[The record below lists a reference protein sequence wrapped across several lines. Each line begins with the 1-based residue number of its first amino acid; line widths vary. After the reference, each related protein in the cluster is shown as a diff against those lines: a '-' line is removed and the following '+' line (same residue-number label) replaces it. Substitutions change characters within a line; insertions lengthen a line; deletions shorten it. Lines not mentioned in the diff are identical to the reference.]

1 MVYIYDFF
9 KVSNIK
15 SFEIEFDQ
23 RTKDEKKKWP
33 LEIRDLKTGLIQD
46 LCTPFICM
54 SIYAVMFFQFK
65 APMTIRYIYEDL
77 LLCRL

>member
-23 RTKDEKKKWP
+23 RTKDGKKEVTFRDSRSKNRFDP
-33 LEIRDLKTGLIQD
+33 RFMHTLYMYEHLCCNVFPVQSTHDHKIHIRRFT
-46 LCTPFICM
+46 F
-54 SIYAVMFFQFK
+54 V
-65 APMTIRYIYEDL
+65 
-77 LLCRL
+77 